1 MAFGFWMIALTSRL
15 SEKNP
20 ILRSSKHNRNGLAGL
35 IGHFIIIGFFT
46 PATLVAQASPGPT
59 SVLPEQV
66 RQRLFA
72 QGQVIAAA
80 SPVAPHEPGETD
92 WTDAALDPAS
102 GLLAV
107 ERLLDNGAAGPC
119 LKLLDVISPGFAPGK
134 AEYFQALYIRVM
146 VLNRME
152 ETDAALN
159 VSGQMRQEV
168 RALPAKQ
175 GWADLAEAKIRHAQ
189 LQFHTT
195 YRLAG
200 KALEFARQNGDK
212 KLEAQALSMIGR
224 VSRDIYMTMP
234 QRSAPY
240 HEQALAIARQ
250 MRDTAFVIGELTTLS
265 LNLLDQPETDKVLR
279 PLDEAI
285 AWLGP
290 GSSLRSRFTIIR
302 QIAFVLHQYGDPARA
317 LVMYEEAIRLAKQ
330 LGMRSTI
337 QNLYEQMSGIRMQ
350 QGAYGQAQA
359 CLDSAARYSTWK
371 RELGYFYRSFADV
384 ALARG
389 KQDSAV
395 FYYQKAFDEQVKG
408 YTNRNTLQL
417 AEWETEFR
425 TRETE
430 RQLED
435 QRNYRRWL
443 ITLVAFISLLLLGS
457 GIGWYLQ
464 YRNRR
469 EITRQK
475 ALIEA
480 QAGELQ
486 QLDELKNRLFAN
498 ISHELRT
505 PVTLM
510 LGPLEQLA
518 RSNHLSPQQSAM
530 IRMAE
535 NNGRH
540 MLELIQQI
548 LDLGKLESGKMTVEE
563 SPVVLAGFLRDCTAS
578 FADHAQNLGIRL
590 EWRNT
595 IHPDLAVWMDARKVE
610 TILKNL
616 LTNAFKYTATGG
628 MVTVTATDSQEH
640 LCIEVSDT
648 GRGIAPADLPR
659 IFDRYFQSAGKNA
672 PAEGGA
678 GLGLAI
684 CQEMSKLIGGQL
696 LAESEL
702 GKGSTFRFEWP
713 RRLATA
719 TELAYTGQAEVFSAP
734 KEMPGASADTEAEKP
749 VVLVV
754 EDNADMRAFL
764 RTTLEADYQVVE
776 AIHGRQ
782 ALDLLPE
789 LVHRHAWQHHGGL
802 ILTDLMMP
810 VLDGF
815 ALIGQLKSEER
826 YANIPV
832 LVLTARAGAENE
844 LQHLQ
849 IGIDDY
855 LLKPFQQEELLARIQ
870 FLMEAEQVRRVS
882 ASQLAQA
889 NPLDAASEAVP
900 APLSTL
906 TDREWLG
913 QLEAA
918 ALKHLVEHDFNLET
932 LSDSLAMSSRTLQR
946 RLKTLT
952 GLTATQY
959 LQELRFRQARLLL
972 ETAQVDSVKALS
984 SAIGMRDAKYFSQ
997 GFKKRFG
1004 KSPSAYLS

>member
-1 MAFGFWMIALTSRL
+1 LIALTSRL
-15 SEKNP
+15 SENNP
-20 ILRSSKHNRNGLAGL
+20 ILRSSKHNRNWLAGL
-35 IGHFIIIGFFT
+35 IGLFTIIGFFI
-46 PATLVAQASPGPT
+46 PATLVAQAKPGPEP
-59 SVLPEQV
+59 VLPEQV

-80 SPVAPHEPGETD
+80 LPAASHEPGETD
-92 WTDAALDPAS
+92 WTDAALDPIS

-107 ERLLDNGAAGPC
+107 ERLLDNGAAAPC
-119 LKLLDVISPGFAPGK
+119 LKLLNVITPGLTPGN
-134 AEYFQALYIRVM
+134 AEYFQALYLRAM

-152 ETDAALN
+152 ETDAALQ

-168 RALPAKQ
+168 KALPSKQ
-175 GWADLAEAKIRHAQ
+175 GWADLAEAQIRHAQ

-200 KALEFARQNGDK
+200 KALEFARQSGDK
-212 KLEAQALSMIGR
+212 KLEAQALSTIGR

-234 QRSAPY
+234 ERCTPY
-240 HEQALAIARQ
+240 HEQALDIARG
-250 MRDTAFVIGELTTLS
+250 MRDTAFIIGELTMLS
-265 LNLLDQPETDKVLR
+265 LTLLDQPETDKVLR
-279 PLDEAI
+279 PMEEAI

-290 GSSLRSRFTIIR
+290 GSTTRSRFNIIR
-302 QIAFVLHQYGDPARA
+302 QLAFVLHQYGDMARA
-317 LVMYEEAIRLAKQ
+317 LVLYEEAIRLAKQ
-330 LGMRSTI
+330 LGMRSTT

-371 RELGYFYRSFADV
+371 RELGYFYRSFAEV
-384 ALARG
+384 ALAQG
-389 KQDSAV
+389 KRDSAV
-395 FYYQKAFDEQVKG
+395 YYYQKAFEEQVKG

-435 QRNYRRWL
+435 QRSYRRWL
-443 ITLVAFISLLLLGS
+443 ITLVALISLLLLGS

-486 QLDELKNRLFAN
+486 QLDELKNHLFAN

-530 IRMAE
+530 IRLAE

-578 FADHAQNLGIRL
+578 FADHAQNIGIRL
-590 EWRNT
+590 EWRNSV
-595 IHPDLAVWMDARKVE
+595 HPEMAVWMDTRKVE

-616 LTNAFKYTATGG
+616 LTNAMKYTAPGG
-628 MVTVTATDSQEH
+628 KVTVTTTDSREH

-659 IFDRYFQSAGKNA
+659 IFDRYYQSVGKNA

-684 CQEMSKLIGGQL
+684 CQEMSRLIGGQL
-696 LAESEL
+696 TAESEI
-702 GKGSTFRFEWP
+702 GKGSTFRFVWP
-713 RRLATA
+713 KRPAA
-719 TELAYTGQAEVFSAP
+719 AAEIDFTGQAEVLSAP
-734 KEMPGASADTEAEKP
+734 QEMPGASADTEAEKP

-754 EDNADMRAFL
+754 EDNADMRTFL
-764 RTTLEADYQVVE
+764 RATLEPDYQVVE

-789 LVHRHAWQHHGGL
+789 LVQRHAWQHHGGL

-826 YANIPV
+826 YATVPV
-832 LVLTARAGAENE
+832 LVLTARAGAEKE

-855 LLKPFQQEELLARIQ
+855 LLKPFQQEEVRARIE
-870 FLMEAEQVRRVS
+870 FLLEAEQTRRALVPQPAPDDSPMEAEATTPTALSVVS
-882 ASQLAQA
+882 
-889 NPLDAASEAVP
+889 
-900 APLSTL
+900 
-906 TDREWLG
+906 DREWLG

-918 ALKHLVEHDFNLET
+918 ALKHLGEHDFNLET
-932 LSDSLAMSSRTLQR
+932 LSDSMAVSSRTLQR